1 MRRAASTWGRRRSH
15 SRPARNNASG
25 SERLTIF
32 KQESRRPEAIKSGS
46 ADNERRT
53 IMAIEVNGTSIE
65 TTESGFLTDPNDW
78 TEDVAKAIAEAEGI
92 ELTDKHWD
100 VINYLRDE
108 YFNNNQNQPMERQL
122 LKDVG
127 KIWGSKPTS
136 KDVYKLFPLAPTK
149 QGTKVAGLPEV
160 HRKGGY

>member
-1 MRRAASTWGRRRSH
+1 
-15 SRPARNNASG
+15 
-25 SERLTIF
+25 
-32 KQESRRPEAIKSGS
+32 
-46 ADNERRT
+46 
-53 IMAIEVNGTSIE
+53 MAIEVNGKSIE

-78 TEDVAKAIAEAEGI
+78 SEDVAKAIAEDEGI

-100 VINYLRDE
+100 IIKYLRDE
-108 YFNNNQNQPMERQL
+108 YFNNNQNQPMERVL

-127 KIWGSKPTS
+127 KIWGSKPSS

-149 QGTKVAGLPEV
+149 QGTKIAGLPEV

>member
-1 MRRAASTWGRRRSH
+1 MT
-15 SRPARNNASG
+15 
-25 SERLTIF
+25 
-32 KQESRRPEAIKSGS
+32 
-46 ADNERRT
+46 
-53 IMAIEVNGTSIE
+53 IEVNGKHIE
-65 TTESGFLTDPNDW
+65 TTESGFLVDPAQWD
-78 TEDVAKAIAEAEGI
+78 EDVAKAIADAEGI

-100 VINYLRDE
+100 VIKYLRDE

-136 KDVYKLFPLAPTK
+136 KDVYRLFPLAPTK
-149 QGTKVAGLPEV
+149 QGTKIAGLPAV

>member
-1 MRRAASTWGRRRSH
+1 
-15 SRPARNNASG
+15 
-25 SERLTIF
+25 
-32 KQESRRPEAIKSGS
+32 
-46 ADNERRT
+46 
-53 IMAIEVNGTSIE
+53 MAIEVNGTSIE

-78 TEDVAKAIAEAEGI
+78 SEDVAKAIAEAEGI

-108 YFNNNQNQPMERQL
+108 YNNNNLNQPMERQL

-127 KIWGSKPTS
+127 KVWGSKPTS
-136 KDVYKLFPLAPTK
+136 KEVYKLFPLAPTK
-149 QGTKVAGLPEV
+149 QGTKIAGLPEV

>member
-1 MRRAASTWGRRRSH
+1 
-15 SRPARNNASG
+15 
-25 SERLTIF
+25 
-32 KQESRRPEAIKSGS
+32 
-46 ADNERRT
+46 
-53 IMAIEVNGTSIE
+53 MAIEVNGKSIE

-78 TEDVAKAIAEAEGI
+78 SEDVAKAIAADEGI

-100 VINYLRDE
+100 IINYLRDE
-108 YFNNNQNQPMERQL
+108 FFNNNQHQPMERVL

-127 KIWGSKPTS
+127 KIWGSKPSS

-149 QGTKVAGLPEV
+149 QGTKIAGLPEV